1 MKTAEKVPLLDF
13 QKALVKVLLE
23 KYNTQKSRHTSNNR
37 PHDAH
42 NPTRLTGRHF
52 PSVFGRKPATNKVI
66 QQRCIVCAKKKVRR
80 ETSYTCA
87 ECKVSLCV
95 IGCFE
100 RYHTIVKF

>member
-52 PSVFGRKPATNKVI
+52 PSVFGRNRRRIKLFNNGASYVQRKRLEKKQVTLVRNVKCLCASLAALNATI
-66 QQRCIVCAKKKVRR
+66 Q
-80 ETSYTCA
+80 
-87 ECKVSLCV
+87 
-95 IGCFE
+95 
-100 RYHTIVKF
+100 